1 MGEDKGKKE
10 TIKVNVTGMHCT
22 SCAMNI
28 ENKLKEKEGINQ
40 ANVSYSTGQANIEY
54 SPEKIDKKE
63 ILDSIEESGYKGFFI
78 HEEEAEYA
86 TDPITGMRL
95 LKSRAIKKN
104 FGGRDYY
111 FADEHSLKKFQSPEV
126 RCRERHTHPGFSL
139 RADRRNPLD
148 LFEDSVICA

>member
-86 TDPITGMRL
+86 TDPITG
-95 LKSRAIKKN
+95 I
-104 FGGRDYY
+104 GGN
-111 FADEHSLKKFQSPEV
+111 
-126 RCRERHTHPGFSL
+126 RCSVGTCLPP
-139 RADRRNPLD
+139 ADRRQSRHAWPR
-148 LFEDSVICA
+148 FWAGPGFG